1 MIGQARQASLLCQNM
16 MARIPLSVDKVLDIA
31 KTIITMRIRMPE
43 NGGFFTKT
51 MFLTDRHKL
60 ILPLFDNNLTQN

>member
-1 MIGQARQASLLCQNM
+1 MLAK
-16 MARIPLSVDKVLDIA
+16 IPLSVDKVIDIA

-51 MFLTDRHKL
+51 MFLTDRHRA
-60 ILPLFDNNLTQN
+60 IMPLFEDKITQE